1 MKLGTG
7 LGSPPPTLQVVNVDT
22 HHTLPFF
29 SVLGGEQLP
38 WLRGSEQQEEVTD
51 EVGGLGGLEEVRQVQ
66 PLDECG
72 VYGMV

>member
-7 LGSPPPTLQVVNVDT
+7 LGSPPPTLQVVSVDT
-22 HHTLPFF
+22 HYTLPFF
-29 SVLGGEQLP
+29 SALGGEQLP

-51 EVGGLGGLEEVRQVQ
+51 EVGFGGLGEVRQVQ

-72 VYGMV
+72 VYGMI